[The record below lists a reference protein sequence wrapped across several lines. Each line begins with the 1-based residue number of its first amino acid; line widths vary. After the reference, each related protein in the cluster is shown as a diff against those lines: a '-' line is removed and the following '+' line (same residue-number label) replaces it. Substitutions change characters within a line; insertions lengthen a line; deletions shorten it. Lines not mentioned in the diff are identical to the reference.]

1 MNYHILRFDEVL
13 STNIE
18 LKKMDAPIGTVAVA
32 KKQTGGYGRGGR
44 SFCSP
49 PDGLYFSI
57 ALSAKTISQKL
68 LITPLAAVA
77 VQSVI
82 SKHIPCGIKWPN
94 DIVADRKKLCG
105 ILSEGT
111 GDKVILGI
119 GVNINSPESY
129 FVSHNLPY
137 AASLFSLTGKKYDSD
152 SILHDILNELLKNK
166 DNLIE
171 EYKKNCITLGKEITV
186 IQGQTSYHAVAVD
199 ITEGGELVV
208 IKNNEKI
215 IVNSGE
221 VSIRGSEYV

>member
-1 MNYHILRFDEVL
+1 MLF
-13 STNIE
+13 
-18 LKKMDAPIGTVAVA
+18 
-32 KKQTGGYGRGGR
+32 R
-44 SFCSP
+44 S
-49 PDGLYFSI
+49 
-57 ALSAKTISQKL
+57 
-68 LITPLAAVA
+68 
-77 VQSVI
+77 
-82 SKHIPCGIKWPN
+82 
-94 DIVADRKKLCG
+94 
-105 ILSEGT
+105 
-111 GDKVILGI
+111 
-119 GVNINSPESY
+119 ESY